1 METKAHYALVGF
13 FAIALAAAA
22 ALFAIWLGQLQFNQ
36 EYSEYDV
43 VFQGPVRGLT
53 EASEVRFNGIK
64 VGEVTRLTLDHNDAS
79 LVIARV
85 RVAAQTPVLRDSVAQ
100 LEPQGITGLSYIQI
114 MAGSPDSQPL
124 LSSPGDIPRLHSR
137 QAQLESLISS
147 SEDIARS
154 ASEAIV
160 RVNVLLS
167 DENMEEFQ
175 QLLHNIRVISD
186 DLSERDGLVARAR
199 RAIDQME
206 TAAVDVSSVAVEIE
220 RVMSNE
226 VATAANQTALASIE
240 VNRTSVMTSTV
251 LEDMHEPLQRFAN
264 EGLGDLTLAIG
275 DLRRLV
281 SSLEDLASEIE
292 DDPSGFLAGGRR
304 QEVEI
309 PQ

>member
-13 FAIALAAAA
+13 FAIALAAAG

-114 MAGSPDSQPL
+114 MAGSPDTQPL
-124 LSSPGDIPRLHSR
+124 LSSPGEIPRLQSR

-167 DENMEEFQ
+167 DENMVEFQ
-175 QLLHNIRVISD
+175 KLLHNIRVISD

-199 RAIDQME
+199 QAIDQME
-206 TAAVDVSSVAVEIE
+206 AAAVDVSSVAVEIE
-220 RVMSNE
+220 RVMSHE
-226 VATAANQTALASIE
+226 VATAANETALASIE
-240 VNRTSVMTSTV
+240 VNRTSVTTTAV
-251 LEDMHEPLQRFAN
+251 LEDMQEPLQRFAN

-281 SSLEDLASEIE
+281 SSLEGLASEIE
-292 DDPSGFLAGGRR
+292 DDPTGFLSGGRP

>member
-22 ALFAIWLGQLQFNQ
+22 ALFAVWLGQLQFNQ

-114 MAGSPDSQPL
+114 MAGSPDTQPL
-124 LSSPGDIPRLHSR
+124 LSSPGDIPRLQSR

-167 DENMEEFQ
+167 DENMVEFQ
-175 QLLHNIRVISD
+175 RLLHNIRVISD

-199 RAIDQME
+199 QAIEKME

-226 VATAANQTALASIE
+226 VATAANETALASIE
-240 VNRTSVMTSTV
+240 VNRTSVTTTAV
-251 LEDMHEPLQRFAN
+251 LEDMQEPLQRFAN

-281 SSLEDLASEIE
+281 SALEGLASEIE
-292 DDPSGFLAGGRR
+292 DDPTGFLAGGRR